1 MSLYEE
7 KKQSREIEKHS
18 QPFFNEFYKNKG
30 FTYTRYV
37 DDSIEQF
44 EGIDCTIELK
54 GMKYNVDEKCTGESK
69 NKAHAYMFEI
79 CAKDTIGVW
88 HVGWLV
94 EDNKTDI
101 FNICLTNNKFED
113 LDFYLLPKEK
123 LNEWICTEV
132 GDIKEF
138 AKYFQSLRRMYKI
151 PIRKNQFEEIFA
163 EGIVFNNKKYR
174 MRRKSNSKDILLSPM
189 NNNYPFQY
197 QLVFNKGKYECGYVL
212 QIGECVLKELS
223 IV

>member
-1 MSLYEE
+1 MRLYEE
-7 KKQSREIEKHS
+7 KQKSREIEKYS

-30 FTYTRYV
+30 FTYTRYD

-44 EGIDCTIELK
+44 EGIDCTIEVN
-54 GMKYNVDEKCTGESK
+54 GVKYNVDEKCTGESE
-69 NKAHAYMFEI
+69 NKTHSYMFEI
-79 CAKDTIGVW
+79 CAKDIIGDW
-88 HVGWLV
+88 HIGWLV
-94 EDNKTDI
+94 EDNKTNM

-123 LNEWICTEV
+123 LNEWIYTEV

-138 AKYFQSLRRMYKI
+138 AKYFQSLRRMYKV

-174 MRRKSNSKDILLSPM
+174 MRRKTKSKDILLSPID
-189 NNNYPFQY
+189 NNYPFQY
-197 QLVFNKGKYECGYVL
+197 QLVFNKGKKERGYIL
-212 QIGECVLKELS
+212 QIGEDVLKKLS
-223 IV
+223 IT